1 MHTAIKLLDH
11 IEAGSTVFLATGKPT
26 SVGFANLAACRLICR
41 QIDHADEAFPF
52 PNGEYLIGRPPFS
65 IADEIALFRRLA
77 IDWVVIKNA
86 GGEASRSKL
95 IAARELGLRVA
106 MIKRPEMPDAPRV
119 HTVDA
124 ALDWV
129 RDL

>member
-1 MHTAIKLLDH
+1 MNQVVA
-11 IEAGSTVFLATGKPT
+11 
-26 SVGFANLAACRLICR
+26 R
-41 QIDHADEAFPF
+41 
-52 PNGEYLIGRPPFS
+52 
-65 IADEIALFRRLA
+65 ALSLWDMKGA
-77 IDWVVIKNA
+77 LV
-86 GGEASRSKL
+86 KL